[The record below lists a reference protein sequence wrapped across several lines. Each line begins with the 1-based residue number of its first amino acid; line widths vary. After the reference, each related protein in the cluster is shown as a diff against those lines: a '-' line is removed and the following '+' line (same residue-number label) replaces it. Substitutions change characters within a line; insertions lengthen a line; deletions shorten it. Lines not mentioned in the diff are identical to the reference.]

1 MTVMTDAAPALRDSG
16 CDRGYL
22 GSACAGPPAGRR
34 PATRAA
40 SGGPDPFDA
49 LTRELA
55 GATSRREAL
64 RRIAAAGGALL
75 LAQFGIGCDKGSPT
89 SPEHECGTASVCGER
104 HYCSDDEQC
113 LCIRS
118 AEGVRRCGRIPS
130 CSVRT
135 CKTSADCAD
144 LGEGYFCDS
153 PGSGCCSDEDQ
164 YCIAPCQSPRPPDP
178 PATGLFAAS
187 GSSRDVL
194 FFYRSAEQR
203 IFYQGRQSGGSYAVS
218 HATVEV
224 DGEAQALVFSE
235 DYHPIQWIMDG
246 VSVQAR
252 RQPGESAFDPR
263 NALLLFADG
272 ERASL
277 TLDLYPSDLNAIID
291 RLEAL
296 TGETFSSARRFLQ
309 TTAST
314 YSQILSLARTPAGQQ
329 ARAIGAAVAFSTA
342 AAALA
347 MNDAAQSGTAAGT
360 AALTAAPPISGAA
373 KLALQMGASLM
384 GSVIGDTLNQLLPQD
399 PNAPQVDVL
408 LCQGASIIPQICHY
422 MYFLNKGSPFPCLD
436 VCLTSLGCFTGICQP
451 MTLDWDSAE
460 EARRRS

>member
-1 MTVMTDAAPALRDSG
+1 MLPSATSAAAPAATYTGCGRGDAAPA
-16 CDRGYL
+16 
-22 GSACAGPPAGRR
+22 AGAPRAVLSPPA
-34 PATRAA
+34 AA
-40 SGGPDPFDA
+40 PHTDGFDA
-49 LTRELA
+49 LTRALA
-55 GATSRREAL
+55 GCTTRREAI
-64 RRIAAAGGALL
+64 RRIAAAGGAML
-75 LAQFGIGCDKGSPT
+75 LAQLGIGCDKGSPT
-89 SPEHECGTASVCGER
+89 GPEHECGTASVCGER

-164 YCIAPCQSPRPPDP
+164 YCIAPCVTPGPPDP

-187 GSSRDVL
+187 GSARDVL
-194 FFYRSAEQR
+194 FFYRGDEHR
-203 IFYQGRQSGGSYAVS
+203 TFYQGRQSGGSYTVS

-252 RQPGESAFDPR
+252 RQPDESAFDPR

-277 TLDLYPSDLNAIID
+277 TLDLYPSDLGAIID

-296 TGETFSSARRFLQ
+296 TGETFDSARRFLQ

-314 YSQILSLARTPAGQQ
+314 YPQILAQAKAPGAQQ
-329 ARAIGAAVAFSTA
+329 ARAIGAAIAFSTA

-347 MNDAAQSGTAAGT
+347 MHDAAESGAAAGT
-360 AALTAAPPISGAA
+360 GAFAAATPIGGAA
-373 KLALQMGASLM
+373 KLALEMGASMM
-384 GSVIGDTLNQLLPQD
+384 GSVIGDSLGQLLPQD

-408 LCQGASIIPQICHY
+408 LCQGASIVPQICHY
-422 MYFLNKGSPFPCLD
+422 MYFLYKGSPFPCVD
-436 VCLTSLGCFTGICQP
+436 VCLTSLACFTGICQP
-451 MTLDWDSAE
+451 MTLDRDSAE

>member
-1 MTVMTDAAPALRDSG
+1 MTVTTDAASALRDFV

-22 GSACAGPPAGRR
+22 GSVHAGPPARR
-34 PATRAA
+34 GPAPHAA
-40 SGGPDPFDA
+40 SGWPDRFDA
-49 LTRELA
+49 LTRDLA

-64 RRIAAAGGALL
+64 KRIAAAGGALL
-75 LAQFGIGCDKGSPT
+75 LAQLGIGCDKGSPT
-89 SPEHECGTASVCGER
+89 SPEHECGTASICGER

-153 PGSGCCSDEDQ
+153 PGSGCCSEEDQ
-164 YCIAPCQSPRPPDP
+164 YCIAPCQPPEPPNP
-178 PATGLFAAS
+178 PATGLFSAS
-187 GSSRDVL
+187 GSAGDVL
-194 FFYRSAEQR
+194 FFYRGAEHR
-203 IFYQGRQSGGSYAVS
+203 VFYQGRQSGGAYTVS
-218 HATVEV
+218 HATIEV
-224 DGEAQALVFSE
+224 DGEAQALVFNE

-277 TLDLYPSDLNAIID
+277 ALDLYPSNLSAIID

-296 TGETFSSARRFLQ
+296 TGETFGSARRFLQ

-314 YSQILSLARTPAGQQ
+314 YSQILAQASAPGSQQ
-329 ARAIGAAVAFSTA
+329 ARAIGAAIAFSTA

-347 MNDAAQSGTAAGT
+347 MHDAAQSSAAAGT
-360 AALTAAPPISGAA
+360 AALAAPPISGAA
-373 KLALQMGASLM
+373 KLAIGMGASLM
-384 GSVIGDTLNQLLPQD
+384 GSVIGDTMGQLLPQD

-408 LCQGASIIPQICHY
+408 LCQGASIVPQICHY
-422 MYFLNKGSPFPCLD
+422 MYFLYKGSPFPCVD
-436 VCLTSLGCFTGICQP
+436 VCLTSLACFTGICQP